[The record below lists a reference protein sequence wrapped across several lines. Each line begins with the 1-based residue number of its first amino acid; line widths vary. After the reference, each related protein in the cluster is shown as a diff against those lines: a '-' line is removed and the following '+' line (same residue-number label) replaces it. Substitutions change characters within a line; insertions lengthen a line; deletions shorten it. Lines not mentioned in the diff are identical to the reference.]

1 LTGRAAPDPT
11 DRENE
16 VLFNMPTA
24 LIVEDEPE
32 ANKLLAM
39 LVQLRG
45 YRTDSAFTGSEALE
59 KIGRTPP
66 DIVFLDLMLPDINGY
81 EVCKSLKNRK
91 TTSAIPVV
99 MVTAR
104 VAAENRLECFF
115 VGADDYIPK
124 PYTPDQIFQAMAV
137 ADAWRRH
144 LERQDFDGEIP
155 IETRDECESLRQVS
169 LLRNLLLTRTPLDP
183 DAVRRIASALQEIW
197 RDAVD
202 WGQAQRV
209 NHVATLTY
217 RLQPDAL
224 TLELTASS
232 PWLDHGPSRPEQRWP
247 KSLAAAEFDEISPA
261 GTEPSRRISFVRR
274 FPSGD
279 PSARS

>member
-1 LTGRAAPDPT
+1 
-11 DRENE
+11 
-16 VLFNMPTA
+16 VFFNMPTA

-59 KIGRTPP
+59 KVNRTPP
-66 DIVFLDLMLPDINGY
+66 DIVFLDLMLPDMNGY
-81 EVCKSLKNRK
+81 EVCKSLKSRK

-104 VAAENRLECFF
+104 VAADNRLQCFF
-115 VGADDYIPK
+115 VGADDFIPK
-124 PYTPDQIFQAMAV
+124 PYTPDQIFQAMTV

-144 LERQDFDGEIP
+144 LERQDFDGEIR
-155 IETRDECESLRQVS
+155 IETRDEVESLRQLS
-169 LLRNLLLTRTPLDP
+169 YLRNLLLTRTSLDA
-183 DAVRRIASALQEIW
+183 DAVRRLVSALQEIW

-202 WGQAQRV
+202 WGQAQSV
-209 NHVATLTY
+209 NHVATLAY
-217 RLQPDAL
+217 RLKPDAL

-232 PWLDHGPSRPEQRWP
+232 PWLDHDPSRPEQRWP
-247 KSLAAAEFDEISPA
+247 KSLPTAEFDEITPA
-261 GTEPSRRISFVRR
+261 GPEPSRRISFVRR
-274 FPSGD
+274 FPAGD
-279 PSARS
+279 HSTRS

>member
-1 LTGRAAPDPT
+1 
-11 DRENE
+11 
-16 VLFNMPTA
+16 VFFNMPTA

-59 KIGRTPP
+59 KIGHAPP

-81 EVCKSLKNRK
+81 EVCKALKNRK
-91 TTSAIPVV
+91 ATSAIPVV

-104 VAAENRLECFF
+104 VAADNRLECFF

-124 PYTPDQIFQAMAV
+124 PYTPDQIFEAMAV

-144 LERQDFDGEIP
+144 LERHDFDGEIR
-155 IETRDECESLRQVS
+155 IETRDEVESLRQLS
-169 LLRNLLLTRTPLDP
+169 LLRNLLLTRTALDP
-183 DAVRRIASALQEIW
+183 DSVRRLVSALQEIW

-202 WGQAQRV
+202 WGQAQHID
-209 NHVATLTY
+209 HVATLAY
-217 RLQPDAL
+217 RLQPDEL
-224 TLELTASS
+224 TLELTACS
-232 PWLDHGPSRPEQRWP
+232 PWLDHDPRRPEQRWP
-247 KSLAAAEFDEISPA
+247 KALPTAEFNEITPA
-261 GTEPSRRISFVRR
+261 KTEPSRRISFVRR
-274 FPSGD
+274 FPVGD
-279 PSARS
+279 HSSRS